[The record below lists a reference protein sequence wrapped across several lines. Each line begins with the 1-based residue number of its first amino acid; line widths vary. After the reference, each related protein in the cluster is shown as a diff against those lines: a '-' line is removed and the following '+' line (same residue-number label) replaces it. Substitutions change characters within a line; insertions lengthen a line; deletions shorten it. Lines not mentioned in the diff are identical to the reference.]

1 MALGLGEI
9 ITVAKLATEVIG
21 DRKQRGG
28 SGISIDDYDFD
39 IEKRPMQE
47 LDEPGEVKASEA
59 VSYKELNRIW
69 DSILPNAYAEIIK
82 TPEQPAFASRREIT

>member
-39 IEKRPMQE
+39 IEKRPMQ
-47 LDEPGEVKASEA
+47 K
-59 VSYKELNRIW
+59 
-69 DSILPNAYAEIIK
+69 
-82 TPEQPAFASRREIT
+82 

>member
-1 MALGLGEI
+1 
-9 ITVAKLATEVIG
+9 
-21 DRKQRGG
+21 
-28 SGISIDDYDFD
+28 
-39 IEKRPMQE
+39 MQE